1 MNRIVSLFFFLLSL
15 QALAQRDFLVVFEG
29 QVKDLLDQQNLYG
42 VTLDV
47 MQQDAVLTKVLT
59 DERGKFYASARIQQG
74 AALQLRL
81 TKGSYLTKYVA
92 LDLSSM
98 QGLTANTYGF
108 QLLDN
113 VVFNMYKL
121 KPNVDLSFATN
132 KPTDQYTWSQSN
144 KALSQNTSLQLEAD
158 NKAKVAY
165 QNAINQQQIDRLL
178 AAATKLDVPGSME
191 KALPY
196 YDSILV
202 INPEQSKASARKASI
217 LQSIKDEQE
226 LAAKKSQQAALLAEA
241 QAAKASGDL
250 SLADQKI
257 KAANQI
263 LPGNSAVQAE
273 QLAITNLQNEKKQKL
288 EKQTA
293 FQKAWDNAQNALN
306 KGNTTLATQYFTEAE
321 KIQPEEKPRVEQELQ
336 KIKNTVQDKD
346 TEIKL
351 NKLLTAADVQFKS
364 LKGNVTEKQLMDILE
379 KYKQADKLIALFH
392 KQVLID
398 QYSKKLQDGMK
409 LVTDKLDNLSTVY
422 QSQLAKANE
431 HYDNDQLPMAQKVLG
446 APAMESRKNEPA
458 VIELQKKIVF
468 KGQFLAKNEGAY
480 RTLKEGKDKQVALKA
495 LEDAHSFGKQQ
506 ESYLKGT
513 ELPRLQKSID
523 SLKTVLNPAKPLQK
537 DSEVASTP
545 TGIQLTAPGEAVSD
559 GSQAFNDLHQTR
571 SAIEEGPYRQQQ
583 AIRTEIDYKNYFN
596 QQAAE
601 VGSMETAGQLALTK
615 SQRELQAK
623 QNNQTQNQLQD
634 QSVKVAQQTEFAIK
648 ERNELAEAHQ
658 LDNQTNLQAWKD
670 AKDYQT
676 QVEIKEQQAVEQAGL
691 ERINQVQNIKE
702 LQYKQQG
709 QDAENKSKDLNQR
722 NQEVTY
728 VKNQQ
733 QEQAETNSAA
743 QQQNIQKIAA
753 SRVELKTT
761 PNYLKDENGVLF
773 PANSLTEKTYQIKNK
788 EGYVTKV
795 IVRRVVVDP
804 NGHGVV
810 FEQTTD
816 ESGRTYF
823 TRDGQVCTEYIW
835 FNESTGAS
843 VLKK

>member
-1 MNRIVSLFFFLLSL
+1 MNRIVSLFLFLLSL

-42 VTLDV
+42 VTVDI

-74 AALQLRL
+74 APLQLRFN
-81 TKGSYLTKYVA
+81 KGTYLTKFVA
-92 LDLSSM
+92 LDLSTM
-98 QGLTANTYGF
+98 QGLTANAYGY

-121 KPNVDLSFATN
+121 KPNVDLNFATN

-144 KALSQNTSLQLEAD
+144 KSLSQNTSFQLEAD
-158 NKAKVAY
+158 NKAKAAY
-165 QNAINQQQIDRLL
+165 QKAIDQQHIDRLL
-178 AAATKLDVPGSME
+178 ATATKLDVPGSME

-202 INPEQSKASARKASI
+202 INPEQSKASTRKASI

-241 QAAKASGDL
+241 QAAKTSGDL
-250 SLADQKI
+250 NLADQKI

-273 QLAITNLQNEKKQKL
+273 QLTITNLQNEKKQKL

-293 FQKAWDNAQNALN
+293 FQKAWDNAQNALS

-321 KIQPEEKPRVEQELQ
+321 KIQPEQKPRVEQELQ

-351 NKLLTAADVQFKS
+351 NKLLSAADLQFKG

-480 RTLKEGKDKQVALKA
+480 RTLKE
-495 LEDAHSFGKQQ
+495 DAHSFGKQQ

-523 SLKTVLNPAKPLQK
+523 SLKTILNPAKTLQK
-537 DSEVASTP
+537 DAEVASTP
-545 TGIQLTAPGEAVSD
+545 SGIQLTAPGEAVSD

-583 AIRTEIDYKNYFN
+583 AMRTEIDYKNYFN
-596 QQAAE
+596 QQSAE
-601 VGSMETAGQLALTK
+601 VTSYETASQLALTQ
-615 SQRELQAK
+615 SQREIQAK
-623 QNNQTQNQLQD
+623 QNEQTQNQLQD
-634 QSVKVAQQTEFAIK
+634 QAVKVVQQTEVAIRD
-648 ERNELAEAHQ
+648 RNQTAEAHQ

-691 ERINQVQNIKE
+691 ERINQVQNIRSIQAKDQE
-702 LQYKQQG
+702 QA
-709 QDAENKSKDLNQR
+709 AENKSKDLNQK

-733 QEQAETNSAA
+733 QAQAETNSAA
-743 QQQNIQKIAA
+743 QQQNIQKIAG
-753 SRVELKTT
+753 SRIELKTT

-816 ESGRTYF
+816 ESGKTYF